1 VGQVGEEPAVALDDA
16 LERLGLLDRQ
26 VVLRPAPG
34 ARQVD
39 MLDLVGA
46 VILGAAL
53 EMGVADDAHGLQQ
66 RQRPVHGRGVD
77 RGEAPLDPTGQV
89 LGGDVPVR
97 AEHLLEDHLAL
108 RGDPVPPLAED
119 GSDGGRLVHVDS
131 VPPGRLQ
138 RRCRCR
144 AREADLAGVP
154 PRAEAERLM
163 MPAGR

>member
-34 ARQVD
+34 ARQVNV
-39 MLDLVGA
+39 LDLVGA

-53 EMGVADDAHGLQQ
+53 EMGVADDADGLQQ

-89 LGGDVPVR
+89 LGSDVPVR
-97 AEHLLEDHLAL
+97 AEHLLEDHVAL

-119 GSDGGRLVHVDS
+119 GSDGGHLVHVDS
-131 VPPGRLQ
+131 VPPADCNGVAGAEHV
-138 RRCRCR
+138 RRTWPVCRHGPKR
-144 AREADLAGVP
+144 GGL
-154 PRAEAERLM
+154 
-163 MPAGR
+163 

>member
-1 VGQVGEEPAVALDDA
+1 MALDDA

-26 VVLRPAPG
+26 IVLRPAPG

-39 MLDLVGA
+39 VLDLVGA

-53 EMGVADDAHGLQQ
+53 EMGVADYAHGLQQ

-77 RGEAPLDPTGQV
+77 RREAPLDPAGQV

-97 AEHLLEDHLAL
+97 AEHFLEDHLPL
-108 RGDPVPPLAED
+108 RGDPVPSLAED
-119 GSDGGRLVHVDS
+119 GSHGGRLVHVDS
-131 VPPGRLQ
+131 VPSVGLQ

-144 AREADLAGVP
+144 AREPALAGAP
-154 PRAEAERLM
+154 PRAEARRLM